1 MRIILAL
8 LLLLPSIAH
17 AGELPKKILLDV
29 PFTSQAPYA
38 NWKQPYQ
45 DACEE
50 AAVVMAAA
58 WVQKKSLT
66 QKIADKMIRELVAYQ
81 IKTVGDYKDTN
92 AEQTAKL
99 ARDFYKLNTRVQY
112 DVTHEDIRAELARGN
127 IVIAPMAGQL
137 LKNPYYT
144 RPGPAYHMLV
154 FIGYDD
160 TTKELITNDAG
171 TRRGKKYRYSYA
183 TIDKAL
189 HDWTGS
195 EKTITKGRSAMIV
208 IKKSSPD
215 IPEE

>member
-1 MRIILAL
+1 MPTLIAL
-8 LLLLPSIAH
+8 LLLLPFITQASA
-17 AGELPKKILLDV
+17 LPKKVLLDV

-58 WVQKKSLT
+58 WRQNKPLT

-99 ARDFYKLNTRVQY
+99 ARDFYKLNARIQY
-112 DVTHEDIRAELARGN
+112 DVTHEDIRAELASGN

-160 TTKELITNDAG
+160 TTKQLITNDAG
-171 TRRGKKYRYSYA
+171 TRRGKQFRYSYA
-183 TIDKAL
+183 TIDNAL

-195 EKTITKGRSAMIV
+195 KKTITKGRSAMIV
-208 IKKSSPD
+208 VSPAHSVQ
-215 IPEE
+215 